1 MLKKFNLGVVG
12 ILLAVFGFM
21 SSVNTSAQ
29 NTKESASGQGTLLV
43 TNSDGDLVKR
53 QFNFNAK
60 RQADGTVKG
69 HAVLHN
75 PAFEIDGKKFS
86 AQIDIS
92 CLKIVGNTAVLGG
105 LIRRTNDPGFMD
117 AVYFSVQDNGEP
129 GKGKDKISSVF
140 LFDNNPTTTGDPQLC
155 LNTPTDP
162 SNPETLDLITIDS
175 GNVQVRGGTMNP

>member
-21 SSVNTSAQ
+21 SSVNISAQ

-43 TNSDGDLVKR
+43 MGSDGKTVKR
-53 QFNFNAK
+53 QFNFNAQ

-86 AQIDIS
+86 AKINIS
-92 CLKIVGNTAVLGG
+92 CLKVVGNTAVLGG
-105 LIRRTNDPGFMD
+105 TIRRTNDPGFDD
-117 AVYFSVQDNGEP
+117 AVYFTVQDNGEP
-129 GKGKDKISSVF
+129 GKNKDKISRVF
-140 LFDNNPTTTGDPQLC
+140 LFDADPNTTGNPQLC
-155 LNTPTDP
+155 LGTPIEGQGALP
-162 SNPETLDLITIDS
+162 LETIDS
-175 GNVQVRGGTMNP
+175 GNVQVRGGTTAP